1 MSIKLNSKTVSKKW
15 KRAVDTKNVEG
26 VLSTDTS
33 KAFDS
38 PQPPLLLSKFYRAY
52 GFSGCVLD
60 LMRSYSNE
68 RKNRVRTGIETTSG
82 LLRPSSRS
90 TLSPQLWNLFD
101 IT

>member
-15 KRAVDTKNVEG
+15 NRAADTKNVEG

-68 RKNRVRTGIETTSG
+68 RKNRVRTGG